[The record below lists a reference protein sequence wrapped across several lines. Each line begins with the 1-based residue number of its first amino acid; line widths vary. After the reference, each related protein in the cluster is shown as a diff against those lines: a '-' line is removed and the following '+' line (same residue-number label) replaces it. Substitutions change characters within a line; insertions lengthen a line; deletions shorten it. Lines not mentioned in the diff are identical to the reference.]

1 MTTIQQIEKL
11 KKQLLWEE
19 LRRRGKKPRHHR
31 WLWIGAIVLVVLLGG
46 GFWYR
51 ANLDEILEKRYQKG
65 LALRDAG
72 DYAAAAEL
80 LRELQADHPG
90 SARAP
95 EALLTAAE
103 LLHISLGRYREALLG
118 YLTVE
123 RDYAA
128 TPYVA
133 RARRQVAELYKY
145 RLDDQLQAISAY
157 QRLIDEGEEGVDRYQ
172 YEVAD
177 SYFRL
182 NNFEQARI
190 EFQNL
195 LHSYPQSPLLPEV
208 QFRLAM
214 VEVLAGDLE
223 AAMAAYREVTA
234 RWPQSPYA
242 VEAQFGLA
250 NVLEE
255 RERLREALT
264 TLEGLQGRY
273 PNQEALAQRIAL
285 LKGRIDKKLSGK

>member
-1 MTTIQQIEKL
+1 M

-31 WLWIGAIVLVVLLGG
+31 WLWAAALALLVLLGAG
-46 GFWYR
+46 VWYR
-51 ANLDEILEKRYQKG
+51 LNLDEILEQRYQKG

-72 DYAAAAEL
+72 QHAAAAEL
-80 LRELQADHPG
+80 LAELQADHPS

-95 EALLTAAE
+95 AALLQAAE
-103 LLHISLGRYREALLG
+103 LLHINLGRYQEALVA

-128 TPYVA
+128 TGEAA

-145 RLDDQLQAISAY
+145 RLDDQLQAIAAY
-157 QRLIDEGEEGVDRYQ
+157 QRLIDGGVEESDRLQ

-177 SYFRL
+177 CYFRL
-182 NNFEQARI
+182 NNFEQARL
-190 EFQNL
+190 EFESL
-195 LHSYPQSPLLPEV
+195 LIDYPGSPLLPEV

-214 VEVLAGDLE
+214 VKVLEGDLDG
-223 AAMAAYREVTA
+223 AMAAYREVTA

-250 NVLEE
+250 GVLEE
-255 RERLREALT
+255 RDRLREALEV
-264 TLEGLQGRY
+264 LEGLQGSY
-273 PNQEALAQRIAL
+273 PNPDALAQRIAY
-285 LKGRIDKKLSGK
+285 LKGRIDKQQARR